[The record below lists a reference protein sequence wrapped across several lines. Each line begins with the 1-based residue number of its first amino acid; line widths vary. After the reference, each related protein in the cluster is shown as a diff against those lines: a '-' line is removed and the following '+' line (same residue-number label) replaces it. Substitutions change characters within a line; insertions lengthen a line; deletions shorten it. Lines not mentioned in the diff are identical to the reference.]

1 MICHVD
7 IIIILCRKKYN
18 NNKMPRAKQKPRKK
32 IPQIITKS
40 VEEDALVNAEENTGG
55 PILAIEGSSI
65 ATQRDI
71 INNLNA
77 YLSKSEE
84 VELAK
89 LLNIDSIP
97 SAPKHLVQ
105 ISKPRKKRVRFAN
118 IVEKVGDGAYE
129 VILQY
134 LKSIRTNICI
144 IGNGG
149 AGVAG
154 FVYLLANEPELNDI
168 TLIWHGGNSD
178 VNFKYSFALNIGLT
192 YEPHIEQEFIKKL
205 GGDPKKDIQTLFI
218 NKLKIFIP
226 DGDPL
231 KLRYRVS
238 KSKKKNDSHAIIGES
253 LVESFMH
260 GHTIRKKAIG
270 RYASRYNHSAIG
282 EHDKIL
288 MTAGARKIV
297 KDRKKLDL
305 GFGVPR
311 KNDKIERLSHI
322 LGQTAI
328 VANQTWYPPSVLAYS
343 LKNDC
348 YHLND
353 ESFFCDVLNKGEI
366 SEDNILDSL
375 WINNPCQMWR
385 QPYNRTPIAER
396 VINFLQGNEEF
407 IYKFNDKITFEDR
420 TPIYFPD
427 PNINYIQEYLAL
439 QWRLQ
444 TTAPIRFM
452 QEWTFMNYEA
462 TVYAQIVQKHKKFE
476 TTSETF
482 RERLNELI
490 NERRDAQKKES

>member
-1 MICHVD
+1 
-7 IIIILCRKKYN
+7 
-18 NNKMPRAKQKPRKK
+18 MPRVKQKPRLK
-32 IPQIITKS
+32 TMSKS
-40 VEEDALVNAEENTGG
+40 TEATFRPRQCKDYRVTTSIEENALVNAEENAGC

-71 INNLNA
+71 INNLNI
-77 YLSKSEE
+77 YISKSEE
-84 VELAK
+84 VDLAK
-89 LLNIDSIP
+89 LLKIDSIP
-97 SAPKHLVQ
+97 SAPKHIVQ
-105 ISKPRKKRVRFAN
+105 LSKPNKKRVRFAN
-118 IVEKVGDGAYE
+118 IVDKLGDSAFE

-134 LKSIRTNICI
+134 LKSIRSNVCI

-154 FVYLLANEPELNDI
+154 FVYLLANEPELNDM

-205 GGDPKKDIQTLFI
+205 GGDPKKDIKTLFI

-231 KLRYRVS
+231 KLRYRVG
-238 KSKKKNDSHAIIGES
+238 KSKKKDDSHAIIGES

-282 EHDKIL
+282 EHDKML

-353 ESFFCDVLNKGEI
+353 ESFFCDVLNTGQI
-366 SEDNILDSL
+366 SDDNILDSL

-385 QPYNRTPIAER
+385 QPYNKSPLAER
-396 VINFLQGNEEF
+396 VINFLDCNEEF

-427 PNINYIQEYLAL
+427 PNVNYIQEYLAL

-462 TVYAQIVQKHKKFE
+462 TVYAQIVEKRKKFE
-476 TTSETF
+476 TTSTTF
-482 RERLNELI
+482 RERLNALI
-490 NERRDAQKKES
+490 DERMEAQKKES